1 MKKIIIIGAGII
13 GLSISYYLK
22 KNNFGSFDVVVI
34 EKDKAGMEASFASAG
49 MLAAQ
54 SEFEFYETFMD
65 FCIKSRSMY
74 PDFCKDIETASGIN
88 AEYKKSGMIRPA
100 LNEEHETHFKQ
111 NYEWQKNH
119 GFEIEF
125 LSGDEL
131 RNIEPKLSQKIISG
145 LYTKN
150 DGQVNNRKLME
161 ALIIVNKKINNKII
175 ENTEVKDYLIKNNK
189 VNGVKTKN
197 GNFSADVVVN
207 AAGAWSS
214 LISPKLIPNFEVK
227 PVRGQIV
234 SLQAN
239 KKILDKVIFAS
250 VLGKGGYIVP
260 RKDNTIILGSTV
272 EDVGFE
278 KNTTKEGINSI
289 LKNCFDIIPELKNLK
304 IIDKYCGFRPIS
316 SDNLP
321 IMGKTRIEN
330 LILATAHYRN
340 GILLAPITAK
350 AVTEII
356 VNGNVLPEIK
366 DFSVERFGKK

>member
-22 KNNFGSFDVVVI
+22 KSNFAVVVL
-34 EKDKAGMEASFASAG
+34 EKDKAGMEASYASAG

-54 SEFEFYETFMD
+54 SEFEFYEKFMD
-65 FCIKSRSMY
+65 FCIKSRNMY
-74 PDFCKDIETASGIN
+74 PDFCKDIETASGISV
-88 AEYKKSGMIRPA
+88 ECQKSGMIRPA
-100 LNEEHETHFKQ
+100 LNEEHEIHFKQ

-131 RNIEPKLSQKIISG
+131 RKIEPKLSKNIISG

-161 ALIIVNKKINNKII
+161 ALITANKKNGVKIVEDTSVI
-175 ENTEVKDYLIKNNK
+175 DYLIKNN
-189 VNGVKTKN
+189 VINGVKTNN
-197 GNFSADVVVN
+197 GNIDADVVVN
-207 AAGAWSS
+207 CAGSWSS

-227 PVRGQIV
+227 PIRGQIV

-260 RKDNTIILGSTV
+260 RQDNTIILGSTV
-272 EDVGFE
+272 EDAGFE

-289 LKNCFDIIPELKNLK
+289 LKNCFAIIPELKNLK
-304 IIDKYCGFRPIS
+304 IIDRYCGFRPIS

-356 VNGNVLPEIK
+356 VNDNTPQEIK
-366 DFSVERFGKK
+366 DFGVERFEK

>member
-207 AAGAWSS
+207 AAGA
-214 LISPKLIPNFEVK
+214 NFEVK

-304 IIDKYCGFRPIS
+304 IIDKYCGFRPIA

-321 IMGKTRIEN
+321 VIGKTSIEN
-330 LILATAHYRN
+330 LLLATAHYRN
-340 GILLAPITAK
+340 GVLLAPITAK

-366 DFSVERFGKK
+366 DFGVERFNK

>member
-22 KNNFGSFDVVVI
+22 KSNFDVIVI
-34 EKDKAGMEASFASAG
+34 EKDKAGMEASHASAG

-54 SEFEFYETFMD
+54 SEFEFYEKFMD

-74 PDFCKDIETASGIN
+74 PDFCKDIETASEID
-88 AEYKKSGMIRPA
+88 AEYQKSGMIRPA

-111 NYEWQKNH
+111 NYEWQKKH

-131 RNIEPKLSQKIISG
+131 RNIEPNLSKNIISG

-161 ALIIVNKKINNKII
+161 ALILANKKNNVKII
-175 ENTEVKDYLIKNNK
+175 ENCEVKDYSIKNNK
-189 VNGVKTKN
+189 ITGVKAKN
-197 GNFSADVVVN
+197 RDFNADIVVN
-207 AAGAWSS
+207 SAGAWSS
-214 LISPKLIPNFEVK
+214 SISPELIPNFKVK
-227 PVRGQIV
+227 PIRGQIV

-278 KNTTKEGINSI
+278 KIITKDGINSI
-289 LKNCFDIIPELKNLK
+289 LKNCFDIVPELKNMK
-304 IIDKYCGFRPIS
+304 IIDRYSGFRPIA

-321 IMGKTRIEN
+321 IIGKTSIEN

-350 AVTEII
+350 AVTELI
-356 VNGNVLPEIK
+356 VNNNVMPEIK
-366 DFSVERFGKK
+366 DFSVDRFNKNN